1 MYALYI
7 LCSRKNRKNLDFL
20 KSLLK
25 YNVMTLD
32 RKKEKIQEFVTWV
45 DTQKEKPMLE
55 SRV

>member
-7 LCSRKNRKNLDFL
+7 LCSRRNPENLDFL

-25 YNVMTLD
+25 YKVMTLD
-32 RKKEKIQEFVTWV
+32 RKKEKIQEFVTWI
-45 DTQKEKPMLE
+45 DTQKEKPRLE